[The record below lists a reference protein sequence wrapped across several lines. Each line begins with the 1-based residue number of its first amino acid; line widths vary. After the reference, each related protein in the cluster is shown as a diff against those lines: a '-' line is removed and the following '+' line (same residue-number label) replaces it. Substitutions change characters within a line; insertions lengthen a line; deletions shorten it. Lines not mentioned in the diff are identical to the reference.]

1 MIANSNWDG
10 NYPIDLQ
17 RFLLSYLVSDHNLFT
32 KCKPVISQHFFDD
45 QLRRAVRFII
55 GHEAEFH
62 VLPPPALIH
71 AKTGVEVKSLRDL
84 NLDPDMDPKWFLVEF
99 EKFCR
104 HRAMEN
110 TMLESYDLLQSGQ
123 YQDVQDQINAAMK
136 ISISD
141 RKHKFDRT
149 PLLDMLA
156 EPQPNWLIKGLC
168 YEKSV
173 GVIFGES
180 EIFKSFIVLDLCY
193 RLVHGMEWNG
203 RKLRPRNAIIV
214 AGEGANML
222 PLRQVAWL
230 KHHDLPVEN
239 GGLSIVRCAVNLL
252 DPHEVA
258 DFLIRMKEYNTDDA
272 LLALDTLSTMIAGQD
287 ENTAEVMSQ
296 VVEVA
301 KHIAKELNCTVL
313 LVHHTGKDADRGA
326 RGNYALHANIDF
338 EWQAVRIGDMMTRLQ
353 VTKQKDGAKPKFFF
367 KANKVMLGI
376 FDNERIERDS
386 LAVVPTQEVAVECD
400 APGKR
405 DSAEEADRS
414 RMAAMMVMGQTPS
427 RSQLAEL
434 LTKSLGVGKRACEN
448 RIDAALPLDEP
459 MQSRR
464 HDEVVIL
471 LRTKGSNGYLVKMTM
486 KPNHEMPKLDCAK
499 IVDID

>member
-1 MIANSNWDG
+1 MNTSDTYNQ
-10 NYPIDLQ
+10 DLQ
-17 RFLLSYLVSDHNLFT
+17 KFLLAYLISDYDIFK
-32 KCKPVISQHFFDD
+32 KCKPVISQYLFDD
-45 QLRRAVRFII
+45 QLRRAVRFIL
-55 GHEAEFH
+55 GYEAEFH
-62 VLPPPALIH
+62 SLPCPTLIQ
-71 AKTGVEVKSLRDL
+71 AKTNGTDIKTLADL
-84 NLDPDMDPKWFLVEF
+84 NISPDMNAEWFLVEF
-99 EKFCR
+99 EKFAR
-104 HRAMEN
+104 HRSIEN
-110 TMLESYDLLQSGQ
+110 TILEGYDLLLSGR

-180 EIFKSFIVLDLCY
+180 ETFKSFIVLDLCY

-203 RKLRPRNAIIV
+203 RILKPRNAIIV

-230 KHHDLPVEN
+230 KHHDLPVKN
-239 GGLSIVRCAVNLL
+239 DGLSIVRCAINLL

-258 DFLIRMKEYNTDDA
+258 DFLIRMKEYDTDDA

-287 ENTAEVMSQ
+287 ENTAEVMSK
-296 VVEVA
+296 VVEVG
-301 KHIAKELNCTVL
+301 KHIARELNCAVL

-326 RGNYALHANIDF
+326 RGNYALHANVDF

-367 KANKVMLGI
+367 KAHKVMLGI
-376 FDNERIERDS
+376 LDNEGFERDS
-386 LAVVPTQEVAVECD
+386 LAVVPTDEIAVECN
-400 APGKR
+400 APGKTV
-405 DSAEEADRS
+405 SLEEADRS
-414 RMAAMMVMGQTPS
+414 SMAAVMVMGQTLS

-434 LTKSLGVGKRACEN
+434 MTKSFGIGKRACEN

-459 MQSRR
+459 VQTRR
-464 HDEVVIL
+464 HDEAVML
-471 LRTKGSNGYLVKMTM
+471 LRTTATKGYSIKMMVK
-486 KPNHEMPKLDCAK
+486 PDHEVAK
-499 IVDID
+499 SGCTEITDID